1 MRHTTVGI
9 LSALG
14 MLFTS
19 VTVWSVTPDGGY
31 QAKAEPLASEASAS
45 SGGAEEPSAEV
56 DPAHFVTGNTLRLDA
71 RLGHAKMIEG
81 ESGET
86 FVLVE
91 IAGTEDATTGAGAPA
106 NAHLAIVMDQS
117 GSMRGSRLANAKS
130 AALRAID
137 TMRDGDMV
145 TVVTFDTR
153 SRTVVPPTVID
164 PSSRSRIASDVQRI
178 ELGGDTCVSCGVET
192 ALGEL
197 TSSKDR
203 VARMLVLSDGDTNS
217 GIRDVAG
224 FKNLAKRAAD
234 RGVSIT
240 TIGVDVDYN
249 ESIMAAIADGSNGR
263 HYFVDNDAGLAKIF
277 EDEAQFLS
285 RTVASEAVAEIEL
298 APGVELEKVF
308 DRTFSRS
315 GSRLRVPLGA
325 FAAGE
330 KKTILLKVRTP
341 GGGKGGD
348 VNEIAQTSVRFRDQK
363 SGTEATTQGKLGV
376 TMVTTRDA
384 ASPLDGVVAGRLERA
399 ETTAVLREANQL
411 FRLGKIDDARKKLAT
426 QRQSVADNLEG
437 AKNRAPAARAKDVEQ
452 DFKKQERSLDEAE
465 QAFAAPPS
473 PAPATPGNAPAQ
485 PPAPSRANKGGA
497 KRALEHANDMAF

>member
-19 VTVWSVTPDGGY
+19 FTVWSITPDGGY
-31 QAKAEPLASEASAS
+31 HASAEPASGTEVPTTDDSLEAP
-45 SGGAEEPSAEV
+45 GEI
-56 DPAHFVTGNTLRLDA
+56 DPAHFVTGNTLRIDA
-71 RLGHAKMIEG
+71 RLGHAKMVQG
-81 ESGET
+81 EAGET

-91 IAGTEDATTGAGAPA
+91 IAGTSNDAAAQSAPA

-145 TVVTFDTR
+145 TVVTFNTR
-153 SRTVVPPTVID
+153 SRIVVPPTVVD
-164 PSSRSRIASDVQRI
+164 PSSRSRITSDVQRI

-197 TSSKDR
+197 NQSKDR
-203 VARMLVLSDGDTNS
+203 VSRMLVLSDGDTNS

-234 RGVSIT
+234 RGVTIT

-249 ESIMAAIADGSNGR
+249 ESIMAAISDGSNGR
-263 HYFVDNDAGLAKIF
+263 HYFVDNDAGLTKVFEEEAK
-277 EDEAQFLS
+277 FLS
-285 RTVASEAVAEIEL
+285 HTVASDAVAEIEL
-298 APGVELEKVF
+298 APGVELDRVF

-315 GSRLRVPLGA
+315 GSRLRIPLGA

-330 KKTILLKVRTP
+330 QKTILLKVRLT
-341 GGGKGGD
+341 GGGADGE
-348 VNEIAQTSVRFRDQK
+348 VAPIAQTTVRFRDQK
-363 SGTEATTQGKLGV
+363 SGNEATTEGKLGV
-376 TMVTTRDA
+376 TLVATKDG
-384 ASPLDGVVAGRLERA
+384 ASPLDGVVAGRVERA
-399 ETTAVLREANQL
+399 ETASVLREANQL
-411 FRLGKIDDARKKLAT
+411 FRLGKVDDARKKLAT
-426 QRQSVADNLEG
+426 QRQSVAANASD
-437 AKNRAPAARAKDVEQ
+437 AKSRAPSSRAKDVER
-452 DFKKQERSLDEAE
+452 DFQKQERSLDEAE
-465 QAFAAPPS
+465 QALAAPASPAPGVNGARPS
-473 PAPATPGNAPAQ
+473 PAP
-485 PPAPSRANKGGA
+485 PSRANKGGA
-497 KRALEHANDMAF
+497 KKAMEDANAFGF

>member
-31 QAKAEPLASEASAS
+31 QARAEAATNVDATTTT
-45 SGGAEEPSAEV
+45 GGEEPVEQT
-56 DPAHFVTGNTLRLDA
+56 DPAHFVTGSTLRLDA
-71 RLGHAKMIEG
+71 RVGHAKMVKG

-91 IAGTEDATTGAGAPA
+91 IAGTEDTSQGQGAPA

-153 SRTVVPPTVID
+153 SRTVIPPTVID

-178 ELGGDTCVSCGVET
+178 ELGGDTCVSCGVEA

-197 TSSKDR
+197 AASKDR
-203 VARMLVLSDGDTNS
+203 VSRMLVLSDGDTNS

-234 RGVSIT
+234 RGVTIT

-277 EDEAQFLS
+277 EEEAQFLS
-285 RTVASEAVAEIEL
+285 HTVASDAVAEIEL
-298 APGVELEKVF
+298 APGIELDKVY

-330 KKTILLKVRTP
+330 KKTILLKVRTT
-341 GGGKGGD
+341 GGGDGQ
-348 VNEIAQTSVRFRDQK
+348 VSPVAQTTVRFRDQK
-363 SGTEATTQGKLGV
+363 SGSDATSEGKLGITLV
-376 TMVTTRDA
+376 PTRDG
-384 ASPLDGVVAGRLERA
+384 ASELDGVVAGRVERA
-399 ETTAVLREANQL
+399 ETAAVLREANQL
-411 FRLGKIDDARKKLAT
+411 FRLGKIDDARKKLAD
-426 QRQSVADNLEG
+426 QRQSVAQNREA
-437 AKNRAPAARAKDVEQ
+437 AKSRAPAARAIDVDQ

-465 QAFAAPPS
+465 QAFAAPP
-473 PAPATPGNAPAQ
+473 APATEPNAGPPQPA
-485 PPAPSRANKGGA
+485 PPSRANKGGA
-497 KRALEHANDMAF
+497 KKAMEDANDFGF